1 MMLADNR
8 KTEHDFSLCLL
19 LDARSSAERQ
29 ELNAREETK
38 KINRYF
44 GLYCHIL
51 LSNVCLSICLAR
63 AG

>member
-1 MMLADNR
+1 MIFAENR
-8 KTEHDFSLCLL
+8 KTEHNFSLCLL

-29 ELNAREETK
+29 ELNAPEETK

-44 GLYCHIL
+44 GLYCNFL
-51 LSNVCLSICLAR
+51 LSNVCLSICLAP